1 MKKIK
6 KGILIVLTILL
17 VIVATINIY
26 TFICAKIMG
35 KTIATINGYGML
47 EVVSGSMEPTIH
59 VGDFVII
66 NTKAKNYEV
75 GDIVTF
81 YDNEGSFVTHKI
93 ISIANDSMITKGD
106 NNDSDDGI
114 VPTKDIVGKYVAK
127 ITSGGKI
134 MASLKSPFTM
144 IMILVIGVLVCI
156 FISTDKE
163 GNPILTED
171 EKEFQEFLEQKNKRQ
186 ETVKKNI
193 SKKKTSTV
201 KKSTSNKKSTNK
213 KTITKKK

>member
-1 MKKIK
+1 MKKVK

-26 TFICAKIMG
+26 TFICIKVIG
-35 KTIATINGYGML
+35 KPIATINGYGML

-66 NTKAKNYEV
+66 NTKAKEYKV

-93 ISIANDSMITKGD
+93 ISIDNDSMITKGD
-106 NNDSDDGI
+106 NNTSVDGV
-114 VPTKDIVGKYVAK
+114 VPTKDIVGKYVTK

-134 MASLKSPFTM
+134 MAALKSPFTL
-144 IMILVIGVLVCI
+144 IMILVIGILVCI

-163 GNPILTED
+163 GNPIITEE
-171 EKEFQEFLEQKNKRQ
+171 EKEFQEFLEQKNKSQ
-186 ETVKKNI
+186 ETVKKKS
-193 SKKKTSTV
+193 SKKKAIAVS
-201 KKSTSNKKSTNK
+201 KSTSNKKSANK